1 MFVKQHTF
9 DILRANKSHAYAI
22 YELLLHLYLS
32 RRTNEFVIVQL
43 CVFDPQRVGHE
54 FLLIVSRLR
63 QSRYTK
69 AKIFFFF
76 FFHELHNSIDFQG
89 FEVHSVVDCSPDDVG
104 LTLLSII
111 VSK

>member
-1 MFVKQHTF
+1 MLSTNFYCICIF
-9 DILRANKSHAYAI
+9 
-22 YELLLHLYLS
+22 S

-43 CVFDPQRVGHE
+43 CVFDLQRVGHE

-63 QSRYTK
+63 QKPTHESENTYIYIY
-69 AKIFFFF
+69 IFFR
-76 FFHELHNSIDFQG
+76 ELHNSIDFQG
-89 FEVHSVVDCSPDDVG
+89 FKVHSVVDCSADDVG

>member
-1 MFVKQHTF
+1 MLSTNFYCICIF
-9 DILRANKSHAYAI
+9 
-22 YELLLHLYLS
+22 S

-43 CVFDPQRVGHE
+43 CDFDLQRVGHE

-63 QSRYTK
+63 QSQHTK

-76 FFHELHNSIDFQG
+76 RELHNSIDFQG
-89 FEVHSVVDCSPDDVG
+89 FKVHSVVDCSADDVG